1 MICYAQ
7 VARDILVASGGQMTD
22 EDRQTYYRKCL
33 KGIYREDREI
43 IARVIASKEA
53 GEPISATEMIGV
65 LEARHAGQAADALF
79 EDLLYR
85 GVLSDREDG
94 SFHVPIPSFHIWIV
108 THFGPGVGLPLN
120 KASRWAQ
127 EQ

>member
-1 MICYAQ
+1 
-7 VARDILVASGGQMTD
+7 
-22 EDRQTYYRKCL
+22 
-33 KGIYREDREI
+33 
-43 IARVIASKEA
+43 
-53 GEPISATEMIGV
+53 MIGV

-79 EDLLYR
+79 EDLFYQ

-108 THFGPGVGLPLN
+108 THFGLGVELPLN